1 MRLVSLP
8 PPRDPFFLSRSA
20 MTVPSGDQS
29 SERSPSLQ
37 DSSDKLEATV
47 ARPRSAVVSSNRYLS
62 WPRSVQPRT
71 RLSHPRGWQRCDSQ
85 EATSAI
91 PMEDLIE
98 QTGKARPPQGLRP
111 PRPLFNGG
119 TDAEGGQHLL
129 HGLLASGAQEVL
141 ASGFLTA
148 LGD

>member
-8 PPRDPFFLSRSA
+8 PPRDPFFLIRSA

-37 DSSDKLEATV
+37 DSSDDLEATV
-47 ARPRSAVVSSNRYLS
+47 ARPRSAVVSNNRYLS
-62 WPRSVQPRT
+62 WPRFVQPWT
-71 RLSHPRGWQRCDSQ
+71 RLSRPRGWQRCDSQ
-85 EATSAI
+85 EATSGGFDKA
-91 PMEDLIE
+91 DW
-98 QTGKARPPQGLRP
+98 KARPPQGLRP
-111 PRPLFNGG
+111 PRSLFNGG

-129 HGLLASGAQEVL
+129 HRLLASGTQEVL